1 MASASDRSASEQ
13 AATQPVVPR
22 LQLRQV
28 VKTFPGCLANDRVDL
43 TVEPGEIH
51 ALLGENGAGKS
62 TLVKMIYG
70 LLKPDSGE
78 VLWQGQSVQVRSP
91 AQARELGIGMVFQH
105 FSLFEALTVKENI
118 SLGMSN
124 PPPMKALE
132 ARILEVEAHYGLPL
146 DPNRAV
152 HSLSVGEKQRIEIV
166 RCLLQNPHLLIMDE
180 PTSVLT
186 PQEAETLFVTLRKL
200 AAEGCSILYI
210 SHKLDEVR
218 QLCDSA
224 TILRAG
230 KNVGDC
236 IPRDETA
243 ASIAALM
250 VGEEVEAARVATEFE
265 HGEVWLQLRGL
276 NREASSQFA
285 ITLHNIDLNVCS
297 GEILGVAGVAGN
309 GQTELLEVLSGE
321 FRADPDVVKIAGHS
335 VGQLGPH
342 QRRVHGLCFVPE
354 ERLGHGSVP
363 DMSLTDNALLSGYVR
378 QPFLRN
384 GFIRE
389 SEVHRFADEVIER
402 FDVRCTGH
410 AAAAGSLSGG
420 NLQKFIVGREVQ
432 QAPEVLVIA
441 QPTWGVD
448 AGAAAIIHKSLQAL
462 ADAGTA
468 VLVISQDLDELMTL
482 SHRVGAICGGRLSA
496 IYNRA
501 DLTTEDVGLLMTGV
515 ALENKVPA
523 DLSLEEPV
531 R

>member
-1 MASASDRSASEQ
+1 MTTAGDQ
-13 AATQPVVPR
+13 VPPR

-28 VKTFPGCLANDRVDL
+28 VKAFAGCLANDRVDL

-62 TLVKMIYG
+62 TLVKMIFG
-70 LLKPDSGE
+70 LLKPDSGDM
-78 VLWQGQSVQVRSP
+78 LWQGQPVQIRSP
-91 AQARELGIGMVFQH
+91 AQARDLGVGMVFQH

-118 SLGMSN
+118 SLGMSH
-124 PPPMKALE
+124 PPPMKELE
-132 ARILEVEAHYGLPL
+132 ARILEVEEHYGLPL

-152 HSLSVGEKQRIEIV
+152 YSLSVGEKQRIEIV
-166 RCLLQNPHLLIMDE
+166 RCLLQNPSLLIMDE

-218 QLCDSA
+218 QLCDAA

-236 IPRDETA
+236 IPREETA

-250 VGEEVEAARVATEFE
+250 VGQEIDAACAVAHVE
-265 HGEVWLQLRGL
+265 HGEVWLQVKGL
-276 NREASSQFA
+276 DREAGSQFA
-285 ITLHNIDLNVCS
+285 IALKNIDLNVCS
-297 GEILGVAGVAGN
+297 GEILGIAGVAGN
-309 GQTELLEVLSGE
+309 GQSELLEVLSGE
-321 FRADPDVVKIAGHS
+321 FKTAAATVSIAGHP
-335 VGQLGPH
+335 VGRLGPH
-342 QRRVHGLCFVPE
+342 QRRAQGLCFVPE

-363 DMSLTDNALLSGYVR
+363 EMSLTDNALLSGYIR
-378 QPFLRN
+378 QPFLHR

-389 SEVHRFADEVIER
+389 AEVRRFSEQVVER
-402 FDVRCTGH
+402 FDVRCSGLDAT
-410 AAAAGSLSGG
+410 AASLSGG

-432 QAPEVLVIA
+432 QSPEVLVIA

-462 ADAGTA
+462 ADSGTA
-468 VLVISQDLDELMTL
+468 VLVISQDLDELMTI

-496 IYNRA
+496 IYDRA
-501 DLTTEDVGLLMTGV
+501 DLCAEDVGLLMTGV
-515 ALENKVPA
+515 ALAGKVPA
-523 DLSLEEPV
+523 VVTPQDLAS
-531 R
+531 